1 MDDFGGNSPPEM
13 ALFPADW
20 YAQVLVRARRGP
32 EAALAVARAL
42 EEAFATSV
50 PGPRELEASRLVA
63 WLRSLAW
70 PDGPG
75 YPRDPLAAR
84 SPAGS

>member
-1 MDDFGGNSPPEM
+1 M

-32 EAALAVARAL
+32 EAALAAARAL

-50 PGPRELEASRLVA
+50 PGPREVEARRLVA

-70 PDGPG
+70 PEEPG
-75 YPRDPLAAR
+75 YPRDPRAPRL
-84 SPAGS
+84 PAGS

>member
-1 MDDFGGNSPPEM
+1 MDEFGGNPPPEM

-32 EAALAVARAL
+32 DAALAVARAL

-50 PGPRELEASRLVA
+50 PGPREVEARRLVA

-70 PDGPG
+70 PEDAG
-75 YPRDPLAAR
+75 YPRDPLALR
-84 SPAGS
+84 VPAGS

>member
-1 MDDFGGNSPPEM
+1 MDDFGGNPPPEM
-13 ALFPADW
+13 TLFPADW

-42 EEAFATSV
+42 EEAFATSF
-50 PGPRELEASRLVA
+50 PGPREVEARRLVT

-70 PDGPG
+70 PEGPG
-75 YPRDPLAAR
+75 YPRDPRMAR